1 MLPEVFV
8 IRTDGNADKRY
19 LFELIDDQYKVT
31 ECDKEF
37 NKIKEYEYGVW
48 EIKSVYRN
56 IYEYPCWFITDVLSG
71 ELDIPDL
78 DIESII

>member
-8 IRTDGNADKRY
+8 IRTGGFGDKRY
-19 LFELIDDQYKVT
+19 LFELVDNKYKVT
-31 ECDKEF
+31 ECDREF
-37 NKIKEYEYGVW
+37 NKIKEHEFGVW
-48 EIKSVYRN
+48 DIKSVHRN
-56 IYEYPCWFITDVLSG
+56 IYEHPCWFITDVLSG